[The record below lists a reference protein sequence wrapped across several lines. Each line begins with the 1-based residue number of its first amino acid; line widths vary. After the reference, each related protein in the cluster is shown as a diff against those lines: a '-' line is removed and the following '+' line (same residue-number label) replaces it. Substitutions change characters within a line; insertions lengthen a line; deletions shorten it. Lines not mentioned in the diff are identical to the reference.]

1 MKIQGAAGNTVLA
14 VEFADHLVIVEP
26 SGSDATSRAVL
37 DTLAHLVPGKP
48 VRYVVATHFHDDHAG
63 GVRAYMDAGATVV
76 TTPAY
81 VSFFQRV
88 ARRAGTLSAPEQP
101 LDSARIETVQGGR
114 RVFADAT
121 RRVEL
126 LDIGRNPHT
135 DEMLVAWLPAER
147 IMFQGDLWN
156 PFWGNVGAPRQDNAT
171 TRYFV
176 EWLRR
181 SGLQPE
187 TVVGVHGPIQTRAQ
201 LDAAASP

>member
-1 MKIQGAAGNTVLA
+1 MV
-14 VEFADHLVIVEP
+14 FEP

-37 DTLAHLVPGKP
+37 DTLARLVPGKP

-63 GVRAYMDAGATVV
+63 GVRAYMNAGATVV

-88 ARRAGTLSAPEQP
+88 ARRAGTLGAPEQP
-101 LDSARIETVQGGR
+101 LEGARIETVQGGR
-114 RVFADAT
+114 RVFEDAT

-135 DEMLVAWLPAER
+135 DEMLVAWLPSER
-147 IMFQGDLWN
+147 IIFQGDLWN
-156 PFWGNVGAPRQDNAT
+156 PPWGDVGVRRRGNAT

-181 SGLQPE
+181 SRLQVE
-187 TVVGVHGPIQTRAQ
+187 TVVGVHGPIQSRAE
-201 LDAAASP
+201 LDAAVSP